1 MSGHPAH
8 NAPPRG
14 TPSHLPPASDML
26 GHPSCLGAHTPG
38 LTTCPSHALAHSGGW
53 DMFPGGWELEDLPGA
68 AACRLPPAPAWS
80 RRRKPPQ
87 GEGNRDGLRPA
98 AAPEKAS
105 PFHPRPHVISPFSR
119 PSEKGAEAPREPRN
133 QPSPHSHLAAQLSS

>member
-53 DMFPGGWELEDLPGA
+53 NMFPGGWELEDLPGA
-68 AACRLPPAPAWS
+68 AACLLPPRGA
-80 RRRKPPQ
+80 
-87 GEGNRDGLRPA
+87 GDGNRLRA
-98 AAPEKAS
+98 
-105 PFHPRPHVISPFSR
+105 
-119 PSEKGAEAPREPRN
+119 KGTGTGCDLRLLLKRLLLFTHDPT
-133 QPSPHSHLAAQLSS
+133 S